1 MKSKVNKTDSVNSDG
16 NMQDGSTSDNKSK
29 GFSRRSFLGSVG
41 VGGAVVLG
49 LQAGCKGGGDSET
62 ASQATAPIQGFDET
76 TKETDLS
83 KGWVAVSDRKVRVGL
98 VGYGVSR
105 FSASFGFQNHP
116 NVEVVAVSD
125 LFPDRCT
132 ALAEKVN
139 CKKTYPSL
147 EEMVKDD
154 NIEAIFLATD
164 APSHARHAVEVLKHG
179 KHVAVAVPAT
189 FGSIEE
195 GEELLA
201 AVQKSGL
208 KYMMFET
215 SCFREN
221 LYAMRQIYKAGGF
234 GPLVYSE
241 GEYWHYSEKG
251 IDSYKGWREGMPPQW
266 YPTHS
271 NAYYIGVTDE
281 YYTEVSCLGYTSV
294 MERYKKNKYNN
305 PFATEIA
312 MFKTSEGGISRMSR
326 SADTPGYHG
335 EIGRIRGLKGTFYEK
350 YEGLEKNLPDVS
362 RPPLPPG
369 VPAGGHGGSHGFLM
383 NEFILSILQDR
394 KPLVDIATA
403 LNMTVSGIVAHESAI
418 KNGEWL
424 KIPHYTFESNKKE
437 PV

>member
-1 MKSKVNKTDSVNSDG
+1 MSTDNNSSEQFDESNRDKENAGIGRKS
-16 NMQDGSTSDNKSK
+16 
-29 GFSRRSFLGSVG
+29 FSRRTFLGSVG
-41 VGGAVVLG
+41 VGGALG
-49 LQAGCKGGGDSET
+49 FALSSCKGDGSAAQEEN
-62 ASQATAPIQGFDET
+62 APVIQGFDET
-76 TKETDLS
+76 TKETDLYE
-83 KGWVAVSDRKVRVGL
+83 GWAPVSERKLRVGL
-98 VGYGVSR
+98 VGYGVSK
-105 FSASFGFQNHP
+105 FSASFGFQDHP

-125 LFPDRCT
+125 LIPDRCK
-132 ALAEKVN
+132 ALAERVKCN
-139 CKKTYPSL
+139 KTYPSL

-154 NIEAIFLATD
+154 NIEAIFVATD
-164 APSHARHAVEVLKHG
+164 APAHAHHAMLVLNHG

-195 GEELLA
+195 GEQLLET
-201 AVQKSGL
+201 VKKTGL

-251 IDSYKGWREGMPPQW
+251 IDSYKGWRDGMPPQW

-271 NAYYIGVTDE
+271 NAYYIGVTDG
-281 YYTEVSCLGYTSV
+281 YYTEVSCLGFTSE
-294 MERYKKNKYNN
+294 MERYKKNGYNN

-335 EIGRIRGLKGTFYEK
+335 EIGRVRGLRGTFYEK
-350 YEGLEKNLPDVS
+350 YEGLEKNLPNLK

-369 VPAGGHGGSHGFLM
+369 VPAGGHGGSHGFLT
-383 NEFILSILQDR
+383 NEFILSILEDR
-394 KPLVDIATA
+394 KPLVDIVSA
-403 LNMTVSGIVAHESAI
+403 LNMTIPGIVAHESAM
-418 KNGEWL
+418 KGGEWM
-424 KIPHYTFESNKKE
+424 KIPHYT
-437 PV
+437 